1 MNVLSERMMSEKD
14 DSEEDQELLVKTRP
28 KTKKPPL
35 YKVLLIND
43 DYTPM
48 EFVVYVLQ
56 IFFGFDGDKAQQIM
70 LAVHTHGK
78 GVCGI
83 FTKEVAET
91 KSAQVNNFAKE
102 NGHPLLSDIEE
113 IDEDD

>member
-43 DYTPM
+43 DYT
-48 EFVVYVLQ
+48 
-56 IFFGFDGDKAQQIM
+56 
-70 LAVHTHGK
+70 
-78 GVCGI
+78 C
-83 FTKEVAET
+83 
-91 KSAQVNNFAKE
+91 
-102 NGHPLLSDIEE
+102 LLYTSDAA
-113 IDEDD
+113 DDR

>member
-14 DSEEDQELLVKTRP
+14 DGEEDQELLVKTRP

-48 EFVVYVLQ
+48 DFVIHILMSLFGHDELTAQNVTHRIHDNGQGVAGSYFLEIAEQKASEATLMSRQNEFPLQ
-56 IFFGFDGDKAQQIM
+56 IKVVKHDG
-70 LAVHTHGK
+70 
-78 GVCGI
+78 
-83 FTKEVAET
+83 
-91 KSAQVNNFAKE
+91 
-102 NGHPLLSDIEE
+102 
-113 IDEDD
+113 